1 MMTNAQLNVLFL
13 RIAEELDIPDH
24 LFEKAE
30 RSYQAL
36 GEYINNHCDCSV
48 AAYTQGSFRLGTVIR
63 PLSDEDEY
71 DLDLVTEVTGV
82 PLISP
87 KDLKHKIGD
96 ILRES
101 KRYSSMLEEKKRCWR
116 IEYADEAQFHMDI
129 TPAKPVGETTSI
141 SVTNRSVNGDYSF
154 TMVM

>member
-1 MMTNAQLNVLFL
+1 MTSIQLNVLFL

-30 RSYQAL
+30 ISYQAL

-48 AAYTQGSFRLGTVIR
+48 AVYTQGSFRLGTVIR

-71 DLDLVTEVTGV
+71 DLDLVTDVTGV

-87 KDLKHKIGD
+87 KDIKTFIACIKQQPCRTFI
-96 ILRES
+96 
-101 KRYSSMLEEKKRCWR
+101 K
-116 IEYADEAQFHMDI
+116 
-129 TPAKPVGETTSI
+129 
-141 SVTNRSVNGDYSF
+141 
-154 TMVM
+154 